1 MLLGKLV
8 DTQHG
13 PSDTSRRTHKI
24 PYFSDGIKSGLY
36 LDMLVPTFP
45 GDGWGVARCDMN
57 TEQKS
62 SQFRAIIFVVEIYL
76 QDQNAGA
83 CDHGDQ
89 ETAVKTPKMVG
100 QKSYGC

>member
-24 PYFSDGIKSGLY
+24 PYFSDGFKSGLY
-36 LDMLVPTFP
+36 LDMLAPTFP

-57 TEQKS
+57 TKQKS
-62 SQFRAIIFVVEIYL
+62 SEFRAIIFVEFICKIRMQGHVII
-76 QDQNAGA
+76 
-83 CDHGDQ
+83 
-89 ETAVKTPKMVG
+89 ETKK
-100 QKSYGC
+100 QC